1 MNEHSPDASRRAYA
15 RAQDPEEPGAHS
27 GSESQARER
36 VIPGTA
42 SASEGYHQAGTG
54 EGDPLSG
61 VRADESD
68 TADDPPEA
76 DPASASPASAIAVSP
91 EQVRMLLDP
100 AGQDSCLVLIEG
112 RTEVVPAAQ
121 VATDRYEGAVEI
133 ATGRDVTD
141 LVGSTAVTSE
151 DVSAL
156 AARLQATAAQLG
168 A

>member
-1 MNEHSPDASRRAYA
+1 MSEHSPDASRRAYT

-42 SASEGYHQAGTG
+42 SASEGYHQAGTD
-54 EGDPLSG
+54 EGDSLSG
-61 VRADESD
+61 VRAPQD
-68 TADDPPEA
+68 TGAA
-76 DPASASPASAIAVSP
+76 TGSPASAVAVSP
-91 EQVRMLLDP
+91 EQVPMLLDP

-121 VATDRYEGAVEI
+121 AATDRYEGAVQV
-133 ATGRDVTD
+133 ATGRDLAD
-141 LVGSTAVTSE
+141 LVGSTAVTPE
-151 DVSAL
+151 DMSAL
-156 AARLQATAAQLG
+156 AARLQAMAAQLG

>member
-1 MNEHSPDASRRAYA
+1 MSEHSPDASRRAYT

-27 GSESQARER
+27 GAESQARER

-61 VRADESD
+61 VRAEQSD
-68 TADDPPEA
+68 TTDDPRETGPA
-76 DPASASPASAIAVSP
+76 SGNPASAVAVSP

-121 VATDRYEGAVEI
+121 VATDRYKGAVEV
-133 ATGRDVTD
+133 ATGRDMAD
-141 LVGSTAVTSE
+141 LVGSTAVTEE

-156 AARLQATAAQLG
+156 AARLQAMVAQLG